1 MKQITPHLYQISLGA
16 VNAFLIEDNGLTLID
31 AGYPG
36 YAGKIFN
43 AIQKGGKDPD
53 QIKTIIITHAHPDHV
68 GSLAA
73 IAQKQAVEVIAHPE
87 DAEMIEKGYALRKH
101 VKPAPALFYKI
112 MTRLFLDVD
121 KGDVEPT
128 QVTQRVNDGDI
139 LPIAGGIEVIH
150 TPGHSAGHIALLY
163 KKDRVL
169 IAGDICGNVMGLG
182 YSIIYEDYDL
192 GMRSILK
199 AATFDFDVAV
209 FGHGKAIMK
218 SANTKLKAKF
228 QRKIN
233 A

>member
-16 VNAFLIEDNGLTLID
+16 VNAFLIDDDGLTLID

-36 YAGKIFN
+36 YVDKIFD
-43 AIQKGGKDPD
+43 AIQKGGKDPS
-53 QIKTIIITHAHPDHV
+53 QIKNILITHAHPDHV

-73 IAQKQAVEVIAHPE
+73 IAQRQSVEIIAHPE

-101 VKPAPALFYKI
+101 LKPAPALFYKI
-112 MTRLFLDVD
+112 MTGLFLNVD
-121 KGDVEPT
+121 KGEVEAC
-128 QVTQRVNDGDI
+128 QVNQRVNDGDI

-150 TPGHSAGHIALLY
+150 TPGHSAGHIAFLF

-182 YSIIYEDYDL
+182 YSIVYEDYDL

-199 AATFDFDVAV
+199 AASYDFDTAV
-209 FGHGKAIMK
+209 FGHGKALMTQ
-218 SANTKLKAKF
+218 ANNKLKAKF
-228 QRKIN
+228 EKKVKS
-233 A
+233 